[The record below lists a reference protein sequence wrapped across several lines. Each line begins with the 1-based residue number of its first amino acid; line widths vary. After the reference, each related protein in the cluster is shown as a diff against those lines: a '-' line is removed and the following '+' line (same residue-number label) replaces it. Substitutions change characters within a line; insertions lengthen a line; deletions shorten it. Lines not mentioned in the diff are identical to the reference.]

1 MPNVDTT
8 SEYDDDLYDD
18 DDLYGD
24 DDEQD
29 DDGDYDDAGDDQA
42 ADDYDDD
49 DYDDDEYDSDEYDY
63 DDDVT
68 DEDDDEDDD
77 GTDYDYYDDYDDEDE
92 QDSDADTADDD
103 LPDDDGDDYDTD
115 DYEDDEDTDP
125 EGEGDTDVD
134 LDGWPVDD
142 PDLTDEDGDGDVDAK
157 DLIIRKLRKENAA
170 ARVRNREIQDSAVA
184 AAEETIGSMLGTIAT
199 RIGYD
204 GDLDPDGIADHYD
217 QARADAASAR
227 SELAVVK
234 AATALGADVD
244 RLLDSNSF
252 TQRINS
258 LDPMEKAYPDAV
270 SAEVRRFMD
279 SHPEAKRNSQAPRS
293 SGDLSNAK
301 PTMPTEE
308 MTVEQLAKRRRERR
322 Q

>member
-8 SEYDDDLYDD
+8 PEYDDDLYDDD

-42 ADDYDDD
+42 AEDYDDDYDGEDSDEDVTDEDDGDDYDDD
-49 DYDDDEYDSDEYDY
+49 DYDDDL
-63 DDDVT
+63 
-68 DEDDDEDDD
+68 
-77 GTDYDYYDDYDDEDE
+77 YDDEDE
-92 QDSDADTADDD
+92 QDSDADTATDD
-103 LPDDDGDDYDTD
+103 LPEDDGDDYDTYD
-115 DYEDDEDTDP
+115 DYDDEDTDP

-142 PDLTDEDGDGDVDAK
+142 PDPTDEDGDGDVDAK

-184 AAEETIGSMLGTIAT
+184 ATEETIGSMLGTIAT

-204 GDLDPDGIADHYD
+204 GDLDPDGIAEHYD
-217 QARADAASAR
+217 QASADAASAR

-270 SAEVRRFMD
+270 SAEVRRYMD

>member
-8 SEYDDDLYDD
+8 PEYDDDLYDD

-42 ADDYDDD
+42 AEDYDDD
-49 DYDDDEYDSDEYDY
+49 YDGEDSDE
-63 DDDVT
+63 DVT
-68 DEDDDEDDD
+68 DEDDDGDD
-77 GTDYDYYDDYDDEDE
+77 YYYDDYDDDLYDDEDE
-92 QDSDADTADDD
+92 QDSDADTATDD
-103 LPDDDGDDYDTD
+103 LPEDDGDDYDTD
-115 DYEDDEDTDP
+115 DDEDDEDTDP

-142 PDLTDEDGDGDVDAK
+142 PDLTDEDGDGDLDAK

-204 GDLDPDGIADHYD
+204 GDLDPDGIAEHYD